1 MFKKILMVVLML
13 GVYSLVVAENEQ
25 GTGQPTINMALN
37 GSNEAV
43 IVINAESLQLFG
55 ASALTE
61 GYGKVTLSALD
72 QASGALQTQ
81 WGRAEILLGCYQ
93 ADVVL
98 YQQTSSGWEELIAT
112 VVAID
117 HCQTQ

>member
-1 MFKKILMVVLML
+1 MFRYLIALMIALSVVHS
-13 GVYSLVVAENEQ
+13 VTAENQE
-25 GTGQPTINMALN
+25 GTGQPTINMALS
-37 GSNEAV
+37 GGDEAV
-43 IVINAESLQLFG
+43 IVINAESQQLFG
-55 ASALTE
+55 ASTLTE
-61 GYGKVTLSALD
+61 GYGEVTLSALD

-98 YQQTSSGWEELIAT
+98 YQQTSSGWEEIAAT

-117 HCQTQ
+117 HCQSQ